1 MRRAQQFA
9 VAAAAFVALS
19 GAACATDQVGSSDP
33 ERVCPE
39 YLPEPPEDAP
49 AGTEYAELLPD
60 LPEPESAWLC
70 KYTADNVP
78 ESGDSGEQQRR
89 WTLVSEPAS
98 IPEENVGTVSDLLT
112 GLTTLPDDV
121 VCTLDFGPRW
131 LVTFVAGDDFWGAA
145 VDSYGCHEV
154 RLTDDPFTV
163 APGYSSVESLVPGAF
178 GSPQGI
184 VEELK
189 SAAGIT

>member
-1 MRRAQQFA
+1 MTRVKQLAVLAA
-9 VAAAAFVALS
+9 VAALS
-19 GAACATDQVGSSDP
+19 VSACATNQVGSSDP

-39 YLPEPPEDAP
+39 YLPLPPQDAP
-49 AGTEYAELLPD
+49 AGTEYAELVPD

-70 KYTADNVP
+70 KYTAEAEKVP
-78 ESGDSGEQQRR
+78 EEADEQQRV
-89 WTLVSEPAS
+89 WTLADEPTA
-98 IPEENVGTVSDLLT
+98 IPEENLGTVSDLFT
-112 GLTTLPDDV
+112 GLRTLPDDV

-163 APGYSSVESLVPGAF
+163 APAYSSVGPLTPGAL
-178 GSPQGI
+178 GSPPGI

-189 SAAGIT
+189 SAAGID

>member
-1 MRRAQQFA
+1 MVGKKQLA
-9 VAAAAFVALS
+9 VTVAAFVALS
-19 GAACATDQVGSSDP
+19 GAACTTDQVGSSDP

-39 YLPEPPEDAP
+39 YLPTPPEDAQSVDQ
-49 AGTEYAELLPD
+49 YAVQVPD

-70 KYTADNVP
+70 RYTADAQDAPGV
-78 ESGDSGEQQRR
+78 SDAQQRV
-89 WTLVSEPAS
+89 WTLVDEPMP
-98 IPEENVGTVSDLLT
+98 IPDKNLDAVSDLLT
-112 GLTTLPDDV
+112 GLTTLPEDV

-163 APGYSSVESLVPGAF
+163 APGYSRVGPLMPGAL
-178 GSPQGI
+178 GSPPGI

-189 SAAGIT
+189 SAAGID

>member
-1 MRRAQQFA
+1 MTTAKQLAVLAA
-9 VAAAAFVALS
+9 VAALS
-19 GAACATDQVGSSDP
+19 ATACATDQVGSSDP

-39 YLPEPPEDAP
+39 YLPLPPADAL
-49 AGTEYAELLPD
+49 AGTEYAEQVPD

-70 KYTADNVP
+70 KYTADAEKVP
-78 ESGDSGEQQRR
+78 EGADDEQLV
-89 WTLVSEPAS
+89 WTLVSDPTE
-98 IPEENVGTVSDLLT
+98 IPEENLSTVSDLLT

-163 APGYSSVESLVPGAF
+163 APGYSSVESLTPGAL
-178 GSPQGI
+178 GSPPGV
-184 VEELK
+184 VEELQ
-189 SAAGIT
+189 SAAGIE

>member
-1 MRRAQQFA
+1 MTRVKHIAVLAA
-9 VAAAAFVALS
+9 VAALS
-19 GAACATDQVGSSDP
+19 VTACATNQVGSSDP

-39 YLPEPPEDAP
+39 YLALPPQDAP
-49 AGTEYAELLPD
+49 AGTEYAELVPD

-70 KYTADNVP
+70 KYTAEAEKVP
-78 ESGDSGEQQRR
+78 EEADEQQRV
-89 WTLVSEPAS
+89 WTLADEPTA
-98 IPEENVGTVSDLLT
+98 IPEENLGTVSDLLT

-131 LVTFVAGDDFWGAA
+131 LVTYVGGDDFWGVA

-163 APGYSSVESLVPGAF
+163 APGYSSVGPLTPGAL
-178 GSPQGI
+178 GSPPGI

-189 SAAGIT
+189 SAAGID